1 MIDKTSLITPIF
13 IKRNRTFSLPLAV
26 SSHTE
31 FVISSDEEST
41 PCLSVQSY
49 AAWKSKILAEAER
62 YRDFTVA
69 YQEILDSLNDV
80 PENFIKLDEDRKFS
94 FSVDMRKKSKLSKDV
109 LIIGSGDSFL
119 IIDGKIYREEYNPM
133 WFSVI

>member
-31 FVISSDEEST
+31 FVISSDEDST
-41 PCLSVQSY
+41 PCLSIQSY
-49 AAWKSKILAEAER
+49 AEWKEEKLTEAEG
-62 YRDFTVA
+62 YRDFPVA
-69 YQEILDSLNDV
+69 YQEILDSLNNI
-80 PENFIKLDEDRKFS
+80 PENFIKLDKDREFS
-94 FSVDMRKKSKLSKDV
+94 FSVDMRKKSKLSKDA

-119 IIDGKIYREEYNPM
+119 IIDGKTYKEEYNPM
-133 WFSVI
+133 WFSVM

>member
-26 SSHTE
+26 SCHTE

-49 AAWKSKILAEAER
+49 AAWKSEILAEAER

-94 FSVDMRKKSKLSKDV
+94 FSVDMRKKSKLSKDA

-133 WFSVI
+133 WFSVM